1 MPWKKPVA
9 AVLSESVGALA
20 GLIVDEI
27 ADELGPVASG
37 KLSHEQQTL
46 LMRRLQDELPATL
59 ANRLA
64 VCDKVRALIRK

>member
-27 ADELGPVASG
+27 ADELGPVAAG
-37 KLSHEQQTL
+37 RLSREQQTL
-46 LMRRLQDELPATL
+46 LMRRLQDALPATL

-64 VCDKVRALIRK
+64 VCDRVRALIRK

>member
-27 ADELGPVASG
+27 ADELGPVAAG
-37 KLSHEQQTL
+37 RLSREQQTL

-64 VCDKVRALIRK
+64 VCEKVRACIRK

>member
-27 ADELGPVASG
+27 ADELGPVAAG
-37 KLSHEQQTL
+37 RLSREQQTL